1 MIATIT
7 CIDDPDITFKGRLAN
22 LSAHGISL
30 IIPTELAA
38 GVMVKVEWGESSFL
52 GQLIYCE
59 PKGSE
64 FRAGLKVEDPI
75 YDATID
81 RNDEKNPNSLA

>member
-1 MIATIT
+1 
-7 CIDDPDITFKGRLAN
+7 
-22 LSAHGISL
+22 
-30 IIPTELAA
+30 
-38 GVMVKVEWGESSFL
+38 MVKVEWGESSFM

-59 PKGSE
+59 PKGNE

-81 RNDEKNPNSLA
+81 RKDEKNPNSLA